1 MLHPKLFK
9 ALPFSFRG
17 LSTVLRRDFGIYTN
31 ETLKKNFDNRVK
43 EKYVSQQKQR
53 EAEEE
58 AETDT
63 IHAEMKK
70 AYEEAFKTIEEEEGF
85 PFLTILI

>member
-1 MLHPKLFK
+1 MLNPKLFK

-53 EAEEE
+53 EDEEE
-58 AETDT
+58 AQTES
-63 IHAEMKK
+63 IHEEMKK
-70 AYEEAFKTIEEEEGF
+70 LYDEAFSEIENDEGS
-85 PFLTILI
+85 PLLIFWI

>member
-1 MLHPKLFK
+1 MLNPKLFK

-17 LSTVLRRDFGIYTN
+17 LSTILRKDFGIYTN

-58 AETDT
+58 EEADNL
-63 IHAEMKK
+63 HDEMRK
-70 AYEEAFKTIEEEEGF
+70 AYERAFEEIDAEEGSH
-85 PFLTILI
+85 LY